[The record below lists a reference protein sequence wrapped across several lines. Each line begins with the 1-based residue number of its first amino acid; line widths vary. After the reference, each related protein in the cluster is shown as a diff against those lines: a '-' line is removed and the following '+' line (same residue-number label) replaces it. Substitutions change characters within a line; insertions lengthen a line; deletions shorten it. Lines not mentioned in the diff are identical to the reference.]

1 MTYILFILF
10 KPLLSE
16 CLNIHRR
23 QIPNVSSIFL
33 YKLLIRLYKYFL
45 PKLNKTVRLNK
56 FY

>member
-23 QIPNVSSIFL
+23 QIQNVSSIFL

-56 FY
+56 FH